1 MDLGL
6 HQTDA
11 AKKIGVTASTICNC
25 ESGRVTD
32 PEIRHGPGIV
42 SFLGYVP
49 MERPS
54 TLTAQLRA
62 FRFIRGLSQRKAA
75 RKIGVDPTTWMHWE
89 LENTT
94 PRITRPRLALQ
105 RHVQSFLESKA
116 FMSAEPVAAKSY
128 PQKR

>member
-11 AKKIGVTASTICNC
+11 ARKIGVTASTICNW

-62 FRFIRGLSQRKAA
+62 LAEKGSTKDWSRPDDLDALGTGEYNAA
-75 RKIGVDPTTWMHWE
+75 DH
-89 LENTT
+89 
-94 PRITRPRLALQ
+94 
-105 RHVQSFLESKA
+105 
-116 FMSAEPVAAKSY
+116 AAKVGASASRTIL
-128 PQKR
+128 PGE